1 MERTTAVDASQIYRI
16 SFLSFPIIAMP
27 VLVGSEPPKKQ
38 FFNFFWSKYQ
48 FFCKIDT
55 NKKFLKFFITKY
67 KKRGNL
73 KNPQI
78 MIESTIISKTI
89 RFIKI
94 LIKTNVFII
103 AFYI

>member
-1 MERTTAVDASQIYRI
+1 
-16 SFLSFPIIAMP
+16 MP
-27 VLVGSEPPKKQ
+27 GLVGTEPPKKSFVISFGLNII
-38 FFNFFWSKYQ
+38 FFGKTD
-48 FFCKIDT
+48 I
-55 NKKFLKFFITKY
+55 NKKFLEFFFTKY
-67 KKRGNL
+67 RKKGGF